1 MNREPIT
8 AAGAERLRAELD
20 KLKRDDRP
28 RIVQAIAEARA
39 HGDLSENA
47 EYHAAREQQG
57 MVEARIRRIESA
69 LSGAQIVDVTQL
81 NTGGRVVF
89 GTTVKL
95 QRLSDDKN
103 FTYQVVG
110 EMEADVEQGMIAL
123 TTPLARAM
131 IGKEQGDT
139 IEVKTGD
146 GMVEYE
152 ILEIKAE

>member
-1 MNREPIT
+1 MSREPIT
-8 AAGAERLRAELD
+8 AAGAERIRSELD
-20 KLKRDDRP
+20 RLKRHDRP
-28 RIVQAIAEARA
+28 RITQAIAEARA

-57 MVEARIRRIESA
+57 MIEARIRRIESA
-69 LSGAQIVDVTQL
+69 LAGAQVVDVKQL
-81 NTGGRVVF
+81 NTGGKVVF

-95 QRLSDDKN
+95 YRLSDEKE

-110 EMEADVEQGMIAL
+110 EIEADVENGMIAL
-123 TTPLARAM
+123 STPLARAM
-131 IGKEQGDT
+131 IGKEKGDI

-146 GMVEYE
+146 GIVEYE